1 LSYLPTPTAACTF
14 QAGQADCWNDP
25 FKDTS
30 VTLVWAAAG
39 GYTLSATAERDKR
52 GRQFSAPKIMQL
64 AVNVQ

>member
-1 LSYLPTPTAACTF
+1 
-14 QAGQADCWNDP
+14 
-25 FKDTS
+25 
-30 VTLVWAAAG
+30 VWAAAG